1 MIFSAPVPFSPICPF
16 ALESPFVVT
25 LSFVLATLFATTL
38 VLLATPF
45 VVGTL
50 GDLVAVVLEAIV
62 RGFRGDVVDDFVIVD
77 DAPSVVFVAAPF
89 ENNNNLFDLVSNVI
103 K

>member
-1 MIFSAPVPFSPICPF
+1 M
-16 ALESPFVVT
+16 T
-25 LSFVLATLFATTL
+25 LSFVLATLFAATL

-77 DAPSVVFVAAPF
+77 VAPNDVFVAALF
-89 ENNNNLFDLVSNVI
+89 EQKQHNTNI
-103 K
+103 WI